1 MSLFWP
7 PSPRTFGGSYRW
19 LRDRH
24 PLRLCVLRSVRVAQR
39 RQGRQI
45 KAGRPQGTSL
55 NDNHPLPPTFATK
68 SRKAVIRVQ
77 RMSREVSW
85 RASGFSGA
93 TRNSSWPAR
102 CIARL
107 AAIGPRACR
116 SRATICRMESAGTEK
131 LDIWLSHGTRNAIF
145 SQRFS
150 GGKYECRAA
159 RRKILSR
166 SGQRQ

>member
-68 SRKAVIRVQ
+68 SALFGHAAISKSSQLSGIKRKLDLD
-77 RMSREVSW
+77 
-85 RASGFSGA
+85 
-93 TRNSSWPAR
+93 PAR
-102 CIARL
+102 
-107 AAIGPRACR
+107 AATGAKRPVKRKQPR
-116 SRATICRMESAGTEK
+116 
-131 LDIWLSHGTRNAIF
+131 N
-145 SQRFS
+145 
-150 GGKYECRAA
+150 
-159 RRKILSR
+159 
-166 SGQRQ
+166 